1 MGFAA
6 LFADSLFCS
15 EERLDDLFQ
24 EPAQE
29 DWPEQQEQAVALD
42 DELPALFEAYRRKE
56 EALPEDGERYGGNAG
71 REATVGWAT
80 RAAARL
86 GFSALTA
93 ALATAYLDRC
103 FLGGGALQLGDQPWK
118 ARLAAVACVAL
129 AAKVEETR
137 VPLLLDLQL
146 LAAGPEADAY
156 VFDSDTMYRMEA
168 IVLNE
173 LAWRMHPVTPFSF
186 LDPILAPGRLRQC
199 EGVLLAV
206 MAGGLLDLSP
216 SLHSCHKTQSLCCRY
231 SNRPYSDSDSARG
244 VADWRW
250 PRYRPSAWAAAALC
264 VTAGFGS
271 DDGDAELLALINAPE
286 VSTPHHFITSGCR
299 SYFLSCRNTRSCQ
312 CHPCAQLIDMPQDE
326 VAECAKIL
334 TGEAGFVVYNKR
346 KRAPAGLHSPPLSP
360 IGVIGSAA
368 YFSRESSTSSADS
381 RSGAVTTA
389 WPGCV
394 SVSSSPEPPGW
405 PLKRTTAARMLP
417 PDEESRDAWP

>member
-1 MGFAA
+1 MAFAA

-24 EPAQE
+24 EPAQ
-29 DWPEQQEQAVALD
+29 DDHWPPAQPPAPQQQPALD

-56 EALPEDGERYGGNAG
+56 EPLPDHGERYGGNAG
-71 REATVGWAT
+71 REAAVGWAT

-103 FLGGGALQLGDQPWK
+103 FLGLSGGAGAGGAMRLGEQPWK

-146 LAAGPEADAY
+146 LAAGPDPDAAAY

-186 LDPILAPGRLRQC
+186 LHPVLAAARLRHC

-206 MAGGLLDLSP
+206 M
-216 SLHSCHKTQSLCCRY
+216 
-231 SNRPYSDSDSARG
+231 
-244 VADWRW
+244 ADWRW

-264 VTAGFGS
+264 VTAAFGT
-271 DDGDAELLALINAPE
+271 DDADADLLALINAPE
-286 VSTPHHFITSGCR
+286 
-299 SYFLSCRNTRSCQ
+299 
-312 CHPCAQLIDMPQDE
+312 DE

-334 TGEAGFVVYNKR
+334 TGEAGFVLDNKR
-346 KRAPAGLHSPPLSP
+346 KRSPPLSP

-368 YFSRESSTSSADS
+368 YFSRESSTSSADV
-381 RSGAVTTA
+381 VTTA

-394 SVSSSPEPPGW
+394 SVSSSPDPAGR
-405 PLKRTTAARMLP
+405 PLKRATSGTMLP

>member
-1 MGFAA
+1 MAFAA

-24 EPAQE
+24 EPAQDD
-29 DWPEQQEQAVALD
+29 DWPEPPAQQQPALD

-56 EALPEDGERYGGNAG
+56 EPLPDHGERYGGNAG
-71 REATVGWAT
+71 REAAVGWAT

-103 FLGGGALQLGDQPWK
+103 FLGAGGAGGGAMRLGDQPWK

-146 LAAGPEADAY
+146 LAAGPDPDAGAAAY

-186 LDPILAPGRLRQC
+186 LHPVLAAARLRHC
-199 EGVLLAV
+199 EALLLAA
-206 MAGGLLDLSP
+206 M
-216 SLHSCHKTQSLCCRY
+216 T
-231 SNRPYSDSDSARG
+231 
-244 VADWRW
+244 DWRW
-250 PRYRPSAWAAAALC
+250 PRHRPSAWAAAALC
-264 VTAGFGS
+264 VTAAFGTG
-271 DDGDAELLALINAPE
+271 DGDADLLALINAPE
-286 VSTPHHFITSGCR
+286 
-299 SYFLSCRNTRSCQ
+299 
-312 CHPCAQLIDMPQDE
+312 DE

-334 TGEAGFVVYNKR
+334 TGEAGFVLDNKR

-368 YFSRESSTSSADS
+368 YFSRESSTSSAD
-381 RSGAVTTA
+381 AVTTA

-394 SVSSSPEPPGW
+394 SVSSSPDPAAR
-405 PLKRTTAARMLP
+405 PLKRATAMAMIP

>member
-206 MAGGLLDLSP
+206 MA
-216 SLHSCHKTQSLCCRY
+216 
-231 SNRPYSDSDSARG
+231 
-244 VADWRW
+244 DWRW

-286 VSTPHHFITSGCR
+286 
-299 SYFLSCRNTRSCQ
+299 
-312 CHPCAQLIDMPQDE
+312 DE

>member
-1 MGFAA
+1 MAFAA

-24 EPAQE
+24 EPAEEQ
-29 DWPEQQEQAVALD
+29 WPEQQQQQPAVALD
-42 DELPALFEAYRRKE
+42 DELPALFEAYMRKE

-71 REATVGWAT
+71 REAAVGWAT

-103 FLGGGALQLGDQPWK
+103 FLGAGGALQLGDQPWK

-146 LAAGPEADAY
+146 LAAGPDGDCAY

-186 LDPILAPGRLRQC
+186 LDPVLAAGRLRQC
-199 EGVLLAV
+199 EGVLLAA
-206 MAGGLLDLSP
+206 M
-216 SLHSCHKTQSLCCRY
+216 
-231 SNRPYSDSDSARG
+231 
-244 VADWRW
+244 ADWRW

-271 DDGDAELLALINAPE
+271 DHGDAELLALINAPE
-286 VSTPHHFITSGCR
+286 
-299 SYFLSCRNTRSCQ
+299 
-312 CHPCAQLIDMPQDE
+312 DE

-334 TGEAGFVVYNKR
+334 TGEAGFVVDNKR

-394 SVSSSPEPPGW
+394 SVSTSPDPAGR
-405 PLKRTTAARMLP
+405 PLKRAMATAMLP